1 MNRNLEGSILGRFS
15 IIIAHLVT
23 IRLQR
28 WPPHAI
34 LVSDWLISTK
44 IFSPLETAF
53 PNELKFGRK
62 HR

>member
-1 MNRNLEGSILGRFS
+1 M
-15 IIIAHLVT
+15 IAHLVT